1 MVKRLFCVVAVC
13 LVIVIIFVFLASCKS
28 PTAPK
33 NLPTIVSFYA
43 SPDTIDKGES
53 TTLYWST
60 LTAATAIIDHGV
72 GSVSASG
79 NMDVKPTQTTTYT
92 LTVGNPDGTVTAQ
105 ATVTVKEIAV
115 LVLDGTPKKK
125 MTSYGCPYFEGY
137 VKNIGQVTGYNSMI
151 EFHAYSDTHRIT
163 IIDTA
168 SGFPSNL
175 GNITPGQ
182 RAKFE
187 AIFFNLTS
195 WDQVKSWD
203 YTITWLNINA
213 RPELRNGVTEGW
225 GL

>member
-1 MVKRLFCVVAVC
+1 MRRWGILVAVSC
-13 LVIVIIFVFLASCKS
+13 MALAGCKS
-28 PTAPK
+28 PAAPK

-43 SPDTIDKGES
+43 IPETIDKGES

-60 LTAATAIIDHGV
+60 LNAATAVIDQGI

-79 NMDVKPTQTTTYT
+79 NMDVHPTQTTTYT
-92 LTVGNPDGTVTAQ
+92 FTVGNPDGTVTAT

-115 LVLDGTPKKK
+115 LVLDGTPAKK
-125 MTSYGCPYFEGY
+125 MTSYGCPYFGGY
-137 VKNIGQVTGYNSMI
+137 VKNVGLVTGYNCKI
-151 EFHAYSDTHRIT
+151 EIHAYSDTTRTT

-175 GNITPGQ
+175 GNIAPGQ
-182 RAKFE
+182 RAYFE

-195 WDQVKSWD
+195 WDQIKSWD
-203 YTITWLNINA
+203 YIITWLNINA
-213 RPELRNGVTEGW
+213 RPELRNGMAEGW

>member
-1 MVKRLFCVVAVC
+1 MRRWAIL
-13 LVIVIIFVFLASCKS
+13 IVLIYVFLASCKS
-28 PTAPK
+28 PAAPK

-43 SPDTIDKGES
+43 IPETIDKGES

-60 LTAATAIIDHGV
+60 LNAATAVIDQGI

-79 NMDVKPTQTTTYT
+79 NMDIHPTQTTTYT
-92 LTVGNPDGTVTAQ
+92 FTVGNPDGAVTAQ

-115 LVLDGTPKKK
+115 LVLYGTPTKK
-125 MTSYGCPYFEGY
+125 MTDYGRPYFEGY
-137 VKNIGQVTGYNSMI
+137 VKNVGQVTGYNCMI
-151 EFHAYSDTHRIT
+151 EFHAYSDTGRTT

-175 GNITPGQ
+175 GNIAPGQ

-187 AIFFNLTS
+187 AVFFNLTS
-195 WDQVKSWD
+195 WAQVNSWD